1 METPHVAIKGSS
13 DELPIAHPG
22 TVMELVSGSIYGHLE
37 KTLPKKYSNLEHKK
51 RALREQA

>member
-22 TVMELVSGSIYGHLE
+22 TVMELVSGSIYD
-37 KTLPKKYSNLEHKK
+37 TWKKHSQKNTVTWNIKNL
-51 RALREQA
+51 L